1 MICLRFYHHI
11 LMSLAVLLCMG
22 GCTGEPTTK
31 QLFAD
36 NKNALVADMQAM
48 YHKIEAD
55 YLHEPLLYSAVA
67 DIDFDGIPEIF
78 YGYQTMTGAH
88 NKIWY
93 RAYSLRNGRVLEAE
107 HAPDWSTYIAG
118 DTDCAFSTGP
128 DSFMEGYYVTGQG
141 NFCFV
146 TKAYAGPVASLRTD
160 YVFVEYADAKLAVR
174 TGWDCDEE
182 LTPLKQAWGSVHL
195 DTLEDDMTALLADY
209 VASLS

>member
-1 MICLRFYHHI
+1 MRFYHHI

-22 GCTGEPTTK
+22 GCAPESTPE

-55 YLHEPLLYSAVA
+55 YLHEPLLYCAFA
-67 DIDFDGIPEIF
+67 NIDFDDIPEVF
-78 YGYQTMTGAH
+78 YGYQTMTGTH

-93 RAYSLRNGRVLEAE
+93 CAYSLQDGRLLEVE
-107 HAPDWSTYIAG
+107 HAPDWAIYIAS

-128 DSFMEGYYVTGQG
+128 DSFIEGYYVTDQG
-141 NFCFV
+141 AFCFV

-174 TGWDCDEE
+174 TGWDCDEK
-182 LTPLKQAWGSVHL
+182 LTPLKQTWGPVHL
-195 DTLEDDMTALLADY
+195 NTIEDDLAALLADY
-209 VASLS
+209 AASLS

>member
-1 MICLRFYHHI
+1 MRFCHCV
-11 LMSLAVLLCMG
+11 LMGLAVLLCMG
-22 GCTGEPTTK
+22 GCAPESTPE
-31 QLFAD
+31 QLLAK
-36 NKNALVADMQAM
+36 NKSSLVADMQAM

-55 YLHEPLLYSAVA
+55 YPHEPLLYCAFA

-93 RAYSLRNGRVLEAE
+93 RAYSLRNGRLLEAE
-107 HAPDWSTYIAG
+107 HAPDWAIYIAG

-128 DSFMEGYYVTGQG
+128 DSFIEGYYVADQG
-141 NFCFV
+141 AFCFV
-146 TKAYAGPVASLRTD
+146 TKAYAGPVATPRTD
-160 YVFVEYADAKLAVR
+160 YVFVEYADAKLSIH
-174 TGWDCDEE
+174 TGWNCDEE
-182 LTPLKQAWGSVHL
+182 LTPLKQAWGPVHL